1 MIERYRCDIC
11 GAEFDDPVRDS
22 WTEDMDGE
30 GAFYEWTTCVCPNCG
45 SEEIYECEEDE
56 DEDA

>member
-1 MIERYRCDIC
+1 
-11 GAEFDDPVRDS
+11 
-22 WTEDMDGE
+22 MDGE